1 MSESKSCY
9 NGQEIPIKGG
19 KMKHFIQNL
28 ILVIILTILLLFSYA
43 FVQKKTESFSLAD
56 FYHFLLDDSS
66 GQGEAENDP
75 DGRKAEEEQQNPE
88 NGEDKNNTYRAVW
101 LSYLEFNA
109 YRRSVT
115 ENSEQNFRKFFRH
128 VLNRSKECGL
138 NRIIVQVRPFGDALY
153 TSGYFPWAACISGT
167 QGENPGY
174 DPLAVMVELAHKKGF
189 QIEAWINPYRI
200 SSGTDLDSLSADNPA
215 RVWALS
221 KEKTRNVLSYDG
233 ALYYNPSSANVQELI
248 VNGVREI
255 VENYAVDGIHMD
267 DYFYPTFT
275 EANVNSAFDS
285 MEYQK
290 GLSEGTIE
298 KNVSL
303 ADWRRQN
310 VNTLVS
316 ALYQAVKESDPTVTF
331 GISPA
336 GNLSNLRSDLQYY
349 VDVDTWVKSEGYV
362 DYLMPQIYWGYTNEE
377 APFDKTLEEWI
388 DLTKNS
394 NVKLYVG
401 LQLYRMGTN
410 DTGQSDHA
418 ELQDA
423 GLIERELTQLQSE
436 KKVGGY
442 CFFSYQYLDVDNKT
456 YAFDSNEFAESRK
469 KILKTIFP

>member
-1 MSESKSCY
+1 
-9 NGQEIPIKGG
+9 
-19 KMKHFIQNL
+19 MKHFVQNL
-28 ILVIILTILLLFSYA
+28 ILVIVLTILLLFSYA
-43 FVQKKTESFSLAD
+43 FLQKKTENFGWTE
-56 FYHFLLDDSS
+56 FYHFLFDRSS
-66 GQGEAENDP
+66 EQE
-75 DGRKAEEEQQNPE
+75 KAAGDKAGEEQNRQTTE
-88 NGEDKNNTYRAVW
+88 EGSTYRAVW

-115 ENSEQNFRKFFRH
+115 ENTEKNFRKFFRR
-128 VLNRSKECGL
+128 VLNRSEKCGL

-174 DPLAVMVELAHKKGF
+174 DPLAVMVDLAHKKGF
-189 QIEAWINPYRI
+189 QIEAWINPYRV
-200 SSGTDLDSLSADNPA
+200 SSGNDLDALCTDNPA

-221 KEKTRNVLSYDG
+221 GDKTRNVLSYDD
-233 ALYYNPSSANVQELI
+233 ALYYNPSSAEVQELI

-255 VENYAVDGIHMD
+255 VENYEVDGIHMD

-275 EANVNSAFDS
+275 ETNVDSSFDS
-285 MEYQK
+285 LEYQ
-290 GLSEGTIE
+290 EGISDGTVE
-298 KNVSL
+298 KNISL

-316 ALYQAVKESDPTVTF
+316 TLYQTIKSVNQNITF

-377 APFDKTLEEWI
+377 APFDGTLDEWVKLVE
-388 DLTKNS
+388 DS
-394 NVKLYVG
+394 GVKLYVG
-401 LQLYRMGTN
+401 LQLYRMGTS
-410 DTGQSDHA
+410 DDGQSDYK

-423 GLIERELTQLQSE
+423 GLIQKELTQLQKE
-436 KKVGGY
+436 KNVGGY

-456 YAFDSNEFAESRK
+456 YDFDSNEFAQSRK
-469 KILKTIFP
+469 KILKEIAGELKNTRNVN

>member
-1 MSESKSCY
+1 
-9 NGQEIPIKGG
+9 
-19 KMKHFIQNL
+19 MKHFIQNL

-248 VNGVREI
+248 VNGVR
-255 VENYAVDGIHMD
+255 
-267 DYFYPTFT
+267 
-275 EANVNSAFDS
+275 
-285 MEYQK
+285 
-290 GLSEGTIE
+290 
-298 KNVSL
+298 
-303 ADWRRQN
+303 
-310 VNTLVS
+310 
-316 ALYQAVKESDPTVTF
+316 
-331 GISPA
+331 
-336 GNLSNLRSDLQYY
+336 
-349 VDVDTWVKSEGYV
+349 
-362 DYLMPQIYWGYTNEE
+362 
-377 APFDKTLEEWI
+377 
-388 DLTKNS
+388 
-394 NVKLYVG
+394 
-401 LQLYRMGTN
+401 
-410 DTGQSDHA
+410 
-418 ELQDA
+418 
-423 GLIERELTQLQSE
+423 
-436 KKVGGY
+436 
-442 CFFSYQYLDVDNKT
+442 
-456 YAFDSNEFAESRK
+456 
-469 KILKTIFP
+469 

>member
-1 MSESKSCY
+1 
-9 NGQEIPIKGG
+9 
-19 KMKHFIQNL
+19 
-28 ILVIILTILLLFSYA
+28 
-43 FVQKKTESFSLAD
+43 
-56 FYHFLLDDSS
+56 
-66 GQGEAENDP
+66 
-75 DGRKAEEEQQNPE
+75 
-88 NGEDKNNTYRAVW
+88 
-101 LSYLEFNA
+101 
-109 YRRSVT
+109 
-115 ENSEQNFRKFFRH
+115 
-128 VLNRSKECGL
+128 
-138 NRIIVQVRPFGDALY
+138 
-153 TSGYFPWAACISGT
+153 
-167 QGENPGY
+167 
-174 DPLAVMVELAHKKGF
+174 
-189 QIEAWINPYRI
+189 
-200 SSGTDLDSLSADNPA
+200 
-215 RVWALS
+215 
-221 KEKTRNVLSYDG
+221 
-233 ALYYNPSSANVQELI
+233 
-248 VNGVREI
+248 
-255 VENYAVDGIHMD
+255 MD